1 VSALDEVGEQDH
13 WRCWICDE
21 RVDPTTSVN
30 DARGPSVDSYFSAG
44 KAAGKAAKGAVGV
57 ERLAHRSCNTRKGA
71 KTPVIR
77 WPDRLLVSDPAVL
90 LTTVDRLGRKGGR
103 EVVGRSP
110 SARDAEQAA
119 DWLQDRLS
127 RLAPALPLTASVE
140 PGGGQQLLVLTVDQR
155 STARQ
160 RR

>member
-1 VSALDEVGEQDH
+1 M
-13 WRCWICDE
+13 CDDP
-21 RVDPTTSVN
+21 VDPTTSVN
-30 DARGPSVDSYFSAG
+30 DARGPSVDSYFTAG
-44 KAAGKAAKGAVGV
+44 KAGKNRAGVD
-57 ERLAHRSCNTRKGA
+57 RLAHRSCNTRKGA
-71 KTPVIR
+71 VTPVIR

-110 SARDAEQAA
+110 SAADAQQAT

-127 RLAPALPLTASVE
+127 RLVPALPVTASVE
-140 PGGGQQLLVLTVDQR
+140 PGGGQQLLVLTA
-155 STARQ
+155 ART